1 MFLYSS
7 TVYQAK
13 LLSKNNLRSIFKKTY
28 SFNETR
34 KIMIELG
41 ITNIKNNKMSDLV
54 DRFAQKT

>member
-13 LLSKNNLRSIFKKTY
+13 LLSTNNLRSIFKKTY

-41 ITNIKNNKMSDLV
+41 IINIKNNKMSDLV